1 MTTMHP
7 ANDVLLAHSDGELS
21 DIEEAQV
28 ARHVA
33 GCADCVQTLARL
45 RETADLFAGVLHGID
60 ASEPD
65 AWSATP
71 AETGI
76 LPFPVAARRVHAART
91 ARSEQPARAETV
103 RRAALPAAWRWAAGI
118 LLFTGAAAA
127 ATLVVRPDLFRDS
140 PSVVATPAVSP
151 GDAPES
157 GGGAVAVRTVDG
169 TVLVALANA
178 DAATRIELVLD
189 DRTDVRV
196 SVEGP
201 ATPHFT
207 ARDGRVDVDLAAG
220 AARVRVAVP
229 RSAGSARVTVDG
241 VTIVTLQEGVVSP
254 SAAAAGGVTL
264 EAVTGR
270 QPMP

>member
-1 MTTMHP
+1 MMTTHP
-7 ANDVLLAHSDGELS
+7 TNDVLLAHNDGELS

-33 GCADCVQTLARL
+33 GCALCVRTLANL

-65 AWSATP
+65 GWRATP
-71 AETGI
+71 AEADI
-76 LPFPVAARRVHAART
+76 LPFPAAARRAHAAHT
-91 ARSEQPARAETV
+91 ERSAPHVQADG
-103 RRAALPAAWRWAAGI
+103 RAAPFTAWRWAAGI

-127 ATLVVRPDLFRDS
+127 ATLAVRPDLFRDS
-140 PSVVATPAVSP
+140 PSAVVTPAASP

-157 GGGAVAVRTVDG
+157 GGGAVAVRAIDG
-169 TVLVALANA
+169 AVLVALAGA
-178 DAATRIELVLD
+178 DPATRVELVPD
-189 DRTDVRV
+189 DRADVRV

-207 ARDGRVDVDLAAG
+207 ARDGRVDVDLAAS
-220 AARVRVAVP
+220 AATVRVLVP
-229 RSAGSARVTVDG
+229 RSLASARVTVDG
-241 VTIVTLQEGVVSP
+241 VTIVTMQDGVVSP
-254 SAAAAGGVTL
+254 AAAAAGGVTL